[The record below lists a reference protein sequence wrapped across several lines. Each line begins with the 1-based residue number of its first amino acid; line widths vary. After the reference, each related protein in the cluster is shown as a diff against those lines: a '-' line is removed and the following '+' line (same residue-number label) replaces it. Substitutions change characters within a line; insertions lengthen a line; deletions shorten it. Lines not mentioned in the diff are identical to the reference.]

1 MRGFGDILTVAR
13 ESDVGL
19 SKEQQTTLVADLD
32 ERLRRE
38 TDLESVFSAQVPD
51 WYGRLLSSLILAT
64 GNAHV
69 LYLSA
74 SYTLDGNAFALN
86 AVLFTQNLYVRATVS
101 AAEGTSDEQAEP
113 VVTAL
118 ARTSLTSMR
127 LSCDHNAFDDAAAS
141 VWPGRIR
148 VTLVFA
154 RDLAVSLPLGAARTE
169 GGDAELHA
177 LVATSRAS
185 LEHQ

>member
-1 MRGFGDILTVAR
+1 MGV
-13 ESDVGL
+13 
-19 SKEQQTTLVADLD
+19 SKEHQTVLFADLD
-32 ERLRRE
+32 ARLRRE
-38 TDLESVFSAQVPD
+38 AELEDVLAAQAPD
-51 WYGRLLSSLILAT
+51 WYGRLLSSLLLAT

-74 SYTLDGNAFALN
+74 SYTLDESAFSLN

-101 AAEGTSDEQAEP
+101 GTEGTANGDRTEP

-127 LSCDHNAFDDAAAS
+127 LSCDHNAFDEAAGS
-141 VWPGRIR
+141 VWPGKIR

-154 RDLAVSLPLGAARTE
+154 RDLAVSLPLGATRTE
-169 GGDAELHA
+169 AGDAELHA

-185 LEHQ
+185 LERQ

>member
-1 MRGFGDILTVAR
+1 M
-13 ESDVGL
+13 GL
-19 SKEQQTTLVADLD
+19 SKEQQTALVADLD

-51 WYGRLLSSLILAT
+51 WYGRLMSSLILAT

-74 SYTLDGNAFALN
+74 SYTLDENAFSLN

-101 AAEGTSDEQAEP
+101 GAEGTTGGRRADP
-113 VVTAL
+113 VVTVL

-127 LSCDHNAFDDAAAS
+127 LSCDHNAFDEAAAS

-169 GGDAELHA
+169 AGDAELHA
-177 LVATSRAS
+177 LVSTSRAS
-185 LEHQ
+185 LERQ

>member
-1 MRGFGDILTVAR
+1 M
-13 ESDVGL
+13 EL
-19 SKEQQTTLVADLD
+19 SKEQQTALVADLD
-32 ERLRRE
+32 ARLRSE
-38 TDLESVFSAQVPD
+38 AEFEGALSGPVPD

-74 SYTLDGNAFALN
+74 SYTLYGSAFSLN
-86 AVLFTQNLYVRATVS
+86 AVLFSQNLCVRATVS
-101 AAEGTSDEQAEP
+101 GTVGAPSGDRAEP

-118 ARTSLTSMR
+118 SRASLTSMR
-127 LSCDHNAFDDAAAS
+127 LSCDHNALDERADS
-141 VWPGRIR
+141 DWPGQIR

-154 RDLAVSLPLGAARTE
+154 GDLAVSLPLGAARTAA
-169 GGDAELHA
+169 GDAELHA

-185 LEHQ
+185 LEH

>member
-1 MRGFGDILTVAR
+1 M
-13 ESDVGL
+13 EL
-19 SKEQQTTLVADLD
+19 SQEQQAELVADLD
-32 ERLRRE
+32 ARLRRE
-38 TDLESVFSAQVPD
+38 AELEGVFTAQIPG
-51 WYGRLLSSLILAT
+51 WYGRLLSSLIIAT

-74 SYTLDGNAFALN
+74 SYTVDGRAFSLN

-101 AAEGTSDEQAEP
+101 GAAGTGDDRAEP
-113 VVTAL
+113 VVTVL
-118 ARTSLTSMR
+118 ARASLTSMR
-127 LSCDHNAFDDAAAS
+127 LSSDHDAFDEGATS

-154 RDLAVSLPLGAARTE
+154 RDLAVSLPLGATRTE
-169 GGDAELHA
+169 AGDAELHA

-185 LEHQ
+185 LERQ